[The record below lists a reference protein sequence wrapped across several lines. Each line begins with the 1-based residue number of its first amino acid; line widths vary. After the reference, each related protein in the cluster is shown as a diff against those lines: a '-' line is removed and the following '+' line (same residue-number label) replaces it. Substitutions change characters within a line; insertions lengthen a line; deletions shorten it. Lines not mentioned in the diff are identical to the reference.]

1 MLKKTIKQFLLGVT
15 LGSTL
20 FVIISIVT
28 QFAAGGGSIT
38 FDNFA
43 LQAISAMVLSG
54 VAVASSFLIWEIERL
69 SELVKLIIHFAF
81 VLVLFFIIGILL
93 GWISFDRP
101 WSIVNMVIQTVIIYA
116 IFWAGFNMHEKSEA
130 KKINE
135 ALKKR
140 NEEQAQR
147 DDIEEA

>member
-20 FVIISIVT
+20 FVIIVIVT
-28 QFAAGGGSIT
+28 QFISGGGPVTIN
-38 FDNFA
+38 NFA
-43 LQAISAMVLSG
+43 LEATTSMVLSG

-69 SELVKLIIHFAF
+69 SELMKLIIHFAF
-81 VLVLFFIIGILL
+81 VLVLFFVVGLLL

-101 WSIVNMVIQTVIIYA
+101 WSVANMVIQTVVIYA
-116 IFWAGFNMHEKSEA
+116 IYWTGFTMHEKAEA

-140 NEEQAQR
+140 NEEQNLP
-147 DDIEEA
+147 